1 MKYDTKLI
9 GLVTVFENVTKA
21 RVKDAFLDKRDVL
34 VFVVEEGDGGKAIG
48 KMGNTVRRVSMLMK
62 RRIRI
67 IEFNNDVLE
76 FVKNVI
82 DPVKDVAIT
91 KENDSVVIKPKDTQT
106 KGLLVGRERSNIN
119 EVNLIVKKFFK
130 VDVKVS

>member
-9 GLVTVFENVTKA
+9 GLVTVFENVTRAK
-21 RVKDAFLDKRDVL
+21 VKDAFLDKRDSL

-48 KMGNTVRRVSMLMK
+48 KMGKTVKKVAMLMK
-62 RRIRI
+62 RRLRI
-67 IEFNNDVLE
+67 IEFNSDVIE

-82 DPVKDVAIT
+82 DPIKDVTIA
-91 KENDSVVIKPKDTQT
+91 KENGSVVIKPKDTQT

-119 EVNLIVKKFFK
+119 EIKGIVRKFFD

>member
-9 GLVTVFENVTKA
+9 GLITVFENTTRAK
-21 RVKDAFLDKRDVL
+21 VKDAFLDKRDVL
-34 VFVVEEGDGGKAIG
+34 VFIVEEGDGGKAIG
-48 KMGNTVRRVSMLMK
+48 RMGSTVRRVSSMMK

-76 FVKNVI
+76 FVKNII
-82 DPVKDVAIT
+82 DPIKDVTLTREGDIV
-91 KENDSVVIKPKDTQT
+91 SIKAKDTQT

-119 EVNLIVKKFFK
+119 ETNVITKKFFK
-130 VDVKVS
+130 VEVKIS